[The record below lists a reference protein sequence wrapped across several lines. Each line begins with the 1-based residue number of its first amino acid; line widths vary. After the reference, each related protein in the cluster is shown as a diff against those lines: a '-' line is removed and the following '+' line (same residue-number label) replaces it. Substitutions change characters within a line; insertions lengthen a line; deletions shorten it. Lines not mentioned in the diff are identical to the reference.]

1 MDSLLLGSFIA
12 GFLTVLVPCILPL
25 LPVVIGGSLGG
36 DTQTKRNPYIIIA
49 SLVCSIIV
57 FTLII
62 QGITSLFYVPP
73 SVWRYVSATLIL
85 VVGISFIFSSL
96 WVKVPFISRFSTGS
110 NKALGSGVQKTGL
123 VGDITIG
130 ASLGPVFS
138 SCSPTY
144 FLILAQVL
152 PQDFLEG
159 LLYLSMYCLGLGVI
173 LLFIALLGDT
183 AVQKLNI
190 LASDKGY
197 FKKIVGII
205 IILIAILI
213 YTGLDKD
220 FASVLLDWG
229 FIDITQYELDVST

>member
-12 GFLTVLVPCILPL
+12 GFLTVLAPCILPL
-25 LPVVIGGSLGG
+25 LPVVVGGSLGS
-36 DTQTKRNPYIIIA
+36 DNQTKRNPYIIIGA
-49 SLVCSIIV
+49 LILSIIA

-62 QGITSLFYVPP
+62 KGVSSLFYVPQ
-73 SVWRYVSATLIL
+73 SAWSYVSATLIL
-85 VVGISFIFSSL
+85 IVGLSFLFSSF
-96 WVKVPFISRFSTGS
+96 WVRLPFIARFSVSS
-110 NKALGSGVQKTGL
+110 NKALGTGVQKKGL
-123 VGDITIG
+123 LGDMVIG

-144 FLILAQVL
+144 LLILAQVL
-152 PQDFLEG
+152 PENFLEG
-159 LLYLSMYCLGLGVI
+159 LFYMLMYCLGLGVI

-183 AVQKLNI
+183 LIQKLNI

-205 IILIAILI
+205 IIVIAILI

-220 FASVLLDWG
+220 FATVLLDWG
-229 FIDITQYELDVST
+229 LIDVTQYELDVDR